1 MRLTPLERTAART
14 DNDERATRTHND
26 GTFMT
31 QQKNPQRPPIALA
44 LAGGGPLGAV
54 YEVGALAAL
63 HDALPSLDF
72 TQLHSYVGVSAGAFV
87 TAGLANG
94 ISPREMVQLFI
105 ENEGADGDVLA
116 PAVFMRPALRE
127 YAVRAAQLPGAVLA
141 ALWAS
146 ARSLR
151 PSRALSELQ
160 RLSAAIPTGLFDNR
174 AIERAMRELLSKPG
188 RSNDF
193 RELHSRLFLIATD
206 LDSGETVEFGA
217 RGMDHVPI
225 SQAVQASA
233 ALPGMYPPVKIG
245 ARHYVD
251 GALNK
256 TLHASSALEAG
267 AKLVICVN
275 PLVPFNSTMA
285 RHAQSHLVEK
295 GLPTVL
301 SQTFRAL
308 IHSRMARSL
317 ASYAT
322 TYSDAK
328 LIVLEPSK
336 GDADLFFSNLFSYS
350 NRRRLAEHAYQHT
363 REQLLERADTIAE
376 AFAQYGIGLNMA
388 ALRDPHRHLL
398 PTAQHAARG
407 DSGAALARLNAALDD
422 LEVAL
427 VRRGY

>member
-1 MRLTPLERTAART
+1 
-14 DNDERATRTHND
+14 
-26 GTFMT
+26 MT
-31 QQKNPQRPPIALA
+31 QQTSTDRPPIALA

-63 HDALPSLDF
+63 HDALPTLDF
-72 TQLHSYVGVSAGAFV
+72 TRLHSYVGVSAGAFV

-94 ISPREMVQLFI
+94 ITPREMVQLFI
-105 ENEGADGDVLA
+105 ENEGEDGDALA
-116 PAVFMRPALRE
+116 PGVFMRPALRE
-127 YAVRAAQLPGAVLA
+127 YASRVSNLPGAVLT

-151 PSRALSELQ
+151 PGRALSELQ
-160 RLSAAIPTGLFDNR
+160 RLAAAIPTGLFDNR

-193 RELHSRLFLIATD
+193 RELRARLFLIATD

-217 RGMDHVPI
+217 KGMDHVPI

-233 ALPGMYPPVKIG
+233 ALPGMYTPVKIG

-256 TLHASSALEAG
+256 TLHASSALDAG

-275 PLVPFNSTMA
+275 PLVPFNSTVA

-308 IHSRMARSL
+308 IHSRLEKSL
-317 ASYAT
+317 SSYAN
-322 TYSDAK
+322 TYRDAR

-363 REQLLERADTIAE
+363 REQLLARADLLAKE
-376 AFAQYGIGLNMA
+376 FALYGVKLNLH
-388 ALRDPHRHLL
+388 ALRDPHRRLL
-398 PTAQHAARG
+398 PTARHVSRG
-407 DSGAALARLNAALDD
+407 NTGAVISHLSHTLDD
-422 LEVAL
+422 LELAL
-427 VRRGY
+427 IERG